1 MEENTPENKFR
12 AKDDRIFRWCW
23 MPECAIGGVSL
34 ALCDGIFL
42 SADSIND
49 DAGNRLSGCQSP
61 TSARLF
67 VDQSRYWIVPDT
79 RNGKKRR
86 LRRRRRRQITDELP
100 WPAWPWVASTA
111 SLVLWW
117 RNFSGIGRAGWQGEN
132 RCRSSWPFLLLG
144 YDKRQTASEN
154 CGRYSRGGS
163 ERTSRVGRAG
173 WAEWTDREPRRV
185 VLPAATN
192 GSARNWRALP
202 DDRSDS
208 LLPAVDWSSLIDIGW
223 PRCVDP
229 RRHCAPIT
237 TRNHAPR
244 DGAKITSWWTIINFV
259 DTWTLAVTDS
269 YERRLKWYFTLKTY
283 FSFSI
288 SLPYFLDWCILP
300 ASIANK

>member
-86 LRRRRRRQITDELP
+86 LRRRRRRQITDEQP
-100 WPAWPWVASTA
+100 WPAWPWVAGTA

-154 CGRYSRGGS
+154 CGRYSRSGS

-173 WAEWTDREPRRV
+173 WAEWTSDGSCCPQQQTDRRETGARYQMIDLTACS
-185 VLPAATN
+185 VLSTDHRWSI
-192 GSARNWRALP
+192 SADP
-202 DDRSDS
+202 DASTLDVIVHQSRLVITHHVTARKS
-208 LLPAVDWSSLIDIGW
+208 PVDERSLILLT
-223 PRCVDP
+223 
-229 RRHCAPIT
+229 HE
-237 TRNHAPR
+237 
-244 DGAKITSWWTIINFV
+244 
-259 DTWTLAVTDS
+259 L
-269 YERRLKWYFTLKTY
+269 
-283 FSFSI
+283 
-288 SLPYFLDWCILP
+288 
-300 ASIANK
+300 